1 MMEKKN
7 KETEFNQFW
16 EQHHKQLILNAP
28 KELRDEYVESTQLN
42 SPLDWL
48 CFILP
53 LGIGILVQPYIRLGS
68 EILSWL
74 IMVVIVVVLFA
85 LMQMVLYKYF
95 QAKMYLSKIPAS
107 LRSVFVCHRR
117 EPQYGILFFRFLFL

>member
-85 LMQMVLYKYF
+85 LMQMVKPYI
-95 QAKMYLSKIPAS
+95 SKKEYRVS
-107 LRSVFVCHRR
+107 
-117 EPQYGILFFRFLFL
+117 

>member
-42 SPLDWL
+42 SPLDWYAL
-48 CFILP
+48 SCPWASVSLFSLTS
-53 LGIGILVQPYIRLGS
+53 GWGVKSCRG
-68 EILSWL
+68 LSWW
-74 IMVVIVVVLFA
+74 
-85 LMQMVLYKYF
+85 
-95 QAKMYLSKIPAS
+95 
-107 LRSVFVCHRR
+107 
-117 EPQYGILFFRFLFL
+117 